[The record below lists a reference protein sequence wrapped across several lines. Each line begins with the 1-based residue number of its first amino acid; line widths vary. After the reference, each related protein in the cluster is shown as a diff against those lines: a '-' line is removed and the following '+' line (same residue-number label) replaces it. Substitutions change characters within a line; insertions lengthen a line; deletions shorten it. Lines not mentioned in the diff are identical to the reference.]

1 MVLHFKETFSNMEST
16 ITMNKERNR
25 NELSKFKTQ
34 LVLITNLKLKKNT
47 GPFYGMVY
55 KREEITINE
64 FSNKR
69 SGQMLA

>member
-34 LVLITNLKLKKNT
+34 LVLLTNLKLKKIQDH
-47 GPFYGMVY
+47 FIAWCI
-55 KREEITINE
+55 KER
-64 FSNKR
+64 K
-69 SGQMLA
+69 

>member
-1 MVLHFKETFSNMEST
+1 MEST

-47 GPFYGMVY
+47 GPFYSMVY

>member
-1 MVLHFKETFSNMEST
+1 MEST

-34 LVLITNLKLKKNT
+34 LVLLTNLKPKKNT
-47 GPFYGMVY
+47 GPFYSMVY